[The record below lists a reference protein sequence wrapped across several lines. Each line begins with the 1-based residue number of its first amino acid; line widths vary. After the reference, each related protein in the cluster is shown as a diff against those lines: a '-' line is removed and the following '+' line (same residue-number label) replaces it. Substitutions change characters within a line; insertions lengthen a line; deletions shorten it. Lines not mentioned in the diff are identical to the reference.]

1 MLVVNRRM
9 SARQALALVRSH
21 ARRYGFA
28 VVEMVG
34 RGKRSHRLYR
44 LVGRDGVEVTRFGL
58 TDHPGDM
65 SAGLVRRLEQRLMPW
80 FGEKWTE
87 KGR

>member
-1 MLVVNRRM
+1 M
-9 SARQALALVRSH
+9 SARQALALVRSQ
-21 ARRYGFA
+21 ARRHRLS

-34 RGKRSHRLYR
+34 RGKGSHRIYQV
-44 LVGRDGVEVTRFGL
+44 VGRDGAEVARFGL

-65 SAGLVRRLEQRLMPW
+65 SATLVRRLEERLEPW
-80 FGEKWTE
+80 FGERWTE

>member
-1 MLVVNRRM
+1 MVNRRLT
-9 SARQALALVRSH
+9 ARQALALVRSH
-21 ARRYGFA
+21 ARRHELS

-34 RGKRSHRLYR
+34 RGKGRHRIYQLI
-44 LVGRDGVEVTRFGL
+44 GRDGAEVVRFGL

-65 SAGLVRRLEQRLMPW
+65 STGLVRRLEQRLTPQ
-80 FGEKWTE
+80 FGERWTE